1 MEGTAEG
8 DTAIGAPLC
17 SPFQKLRKCGIF
29 IIGMLTY
36 EQAYEA
42 ALRLMPNIDACA
54 EYENAYM
61 FKRKAENH
69 SIGGHGFIIIM
80 KDSGKTVPQTE
91 FFEKYAT
98 ELIREFDVT
107 AEDRKSKKTRKK

>member
-1 MEGTAEG
+1 
-8 DTAIGAPLC
+8 
-17 SPFQKLRKCGIF
+17 
-29 IIGMLTY
+29 MLTY

-107 AEDRKSKKTRKK
+107 AEYRKSKKTRKRRFLLLEKQFAARFFCTKLHNCVILHKIDF

>member
-1 MEGTAEG
+1 
-8 DTAIGAPLC
+8 
-17 SPFQKLRKCGIF
+17 
-29 IIGMLTY
+29 MLTY

-54 EYENAYM
+54 EYKNAYM

>member
-1 MEGTAEG
+1 
-8 DTAIGAPLC
+8 
-17 SPFQKLRKCGIF
+17 
-29 IIGMLTY
+29 MLTY

-107 AEDRKSKKTRKK
+107 ASTRGEKGTKTRKNSGK